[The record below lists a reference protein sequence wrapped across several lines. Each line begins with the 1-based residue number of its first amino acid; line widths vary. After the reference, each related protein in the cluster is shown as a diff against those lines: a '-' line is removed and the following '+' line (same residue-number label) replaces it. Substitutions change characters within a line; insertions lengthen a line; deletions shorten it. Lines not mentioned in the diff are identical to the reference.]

1 MLDVNLFYSNIY
13 HDHHTMMGLANFEFN
28 LSSVKYYNFEFFFDF
43 GLKGLLSWYMNFS
56 HVTILIQVFLQLH
69 LCVIYD
75 SFTLLKKN

>member
-1 MLDVNLFYSNIY
+1 MITIPGWDLQTLNLTFQVLNI
-13 HDHHTMMGLANFEFN
+13 TIFN
-28 LSSVKYYNFEFFFDF
+28 IFFDF

-75 SFTLLKKN
+75 SFTLLKKI

>member
-1 MLDVNLFYSNIY
+1 MITIPGWDLQTLNLTFQVLNI
-13 HDHHTMMGLANFEFN
+13 TIFN
-28 LSSVKYYNFEFFFDF
+28 NFFDF

-75 SFTLLKKN
+75 SFTLLKKI